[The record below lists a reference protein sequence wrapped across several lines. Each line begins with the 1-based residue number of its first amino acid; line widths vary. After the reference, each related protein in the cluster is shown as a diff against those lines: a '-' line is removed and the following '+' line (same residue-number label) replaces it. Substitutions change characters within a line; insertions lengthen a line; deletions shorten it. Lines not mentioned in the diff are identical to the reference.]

1 MNTCSMDPLTCRVM
15 DQLLAEGKYGMDGEM
30 DLIGQQHEDKQPAV
44 QGAQMDTDGKGNI
57 RGPL

>member
-30 DLIGQQHEDKQPAV
+30 DLIG
-44 QGAQMDTDGKGNI
+44 
-57 RGPL
+57 